1 MNSQNSLHPVFIT
14 AHPRSGTSLLYRT
27 LLKHSSFA
35 PKELCME
42 ETRIFRHSLL
52 ALLDE
57 SEMQSLKKY
66 MLDDDDAF
74 NRFLHSI
81 QFEKKWQKLLK
92 TIKLPFILLDDI
104 RAWRFSKNPVVIQ
117 KYFQFAVEARGCQ
130 RIVEKTPNH
139 LLAYRRIRSTFPQA
153 AIIVL
158 VRHPIEVY
166 SSYRKRLKE
175 HPEME
180 WLKMSVE
187 EFIQQYQK
195 YSTVTDMIL
204 KLQQSYLLRYEDF
217 VQFPEKSFR
226 SLCEFLGEPFEATPI
241 QEAEPSLKIEGINP
255 NLSKTIQKETKVWS
269 NYLNEDEANQIESA
283 LNDVM
288 VKYNYESVL
297 QGS

>member
-1 MNSQNSLHPVFIT
+1 
-14 AHPRSGTSLLYRT
+14 
-27 LLKHSSFA
+27 
-35 PKELCME
+35 ME

-52 ALLDE
+52 ALFDE
-57 SEMQSLKKY
+57 KEMQSLRKY
-66 MLDDDDAF
+66 MLGDDEAF

-81 QFEKKWQKLLK
+81 QFEKKWQRFLK

-104 RAWRFSKNPVVIQ
+104 HAWRFSKNPSVIQ
-117 KYFQFAVEARGCQ
+117 KYFQLAMEARGCQ

-139 LLAYRRIRSTFPQA
+139 LLAYRRITSTFPQA

-166 SSYRKRLKE
+166 SSYRKRLQE

-180 WLKMSVE
+180 WLKMSIM
-187 EFIQQYQK
+187 EFIRQYQK
-195 YSTVTDMIL
+195 YSAVTDEIQ
-204 KLQQSYLLRYEDF
+204 KLQHSFLLRYEDF
-217 VQFPEKSFR
+217 VQSPEKSFR
-226 SLCEFLGEPFEATPI
+226 SLCEFLGEPFEVTPI

-269 NYLNEDEANQIESA
+269 NFINKDEAKQIESA
-283 LNDVM
+283 LEDVM